1 MKILAVN
8 GSPNREGNSD
18 GLARSLIESARAEGA
33 SIEYINIY
41 DFNIADV
48 WENYFGDALFNKFEK
63 ANNDDMPLLKDKMAN
78 ADIILLITPIYWGQM
93 SGKLKTFVDRWTD
106 TINPDFSS
114 DLKGKGVAL
123 VSTHTGLN
131 AMNASNI
138 LQLAVDAMAE
148 FLGMQWLGG
157 IDAGS
162 NTGFTS
168 GPNEG
173 HTIIAKDFGV
183 KLAKG
188 ENLIG
193 LKTITANA

>member
-8 GSPNREGNSD
+8 GSPNRSGNSD
-18 GLARSLIESARAEGA
+18 GLAKSVIESAKAAGA
-33 SIEYINIY
+33 SIDYINIY
-41 DFNIADV
+41 DYKITDV
-48 WENYFGDALFNKFEK
+48 WENYFGDALYNNFEK
-63 ANNDDMPLLKDKMAN
+63 ANGDDMPLLKDKLAA

-114 DLKGKGVAL
+114 DLKNKGVAL
-123 VSTHTGLN
+123 ISTHTGIN
-131 AMNASNI
+131 AVNASNI

-157 IDAGS
+157 VDAGAA
-162 NTGFTS
+162 TGFTS

-173 HTIIAKDFGV
+173 HAIIAKDFGA
-183 KLAKG
+183 KLARG

-193 LKTITANA
+193 IKIINSGN

>member
-8 GSPNREGNSD
+8 GSPNRAGNSD
-18 GLARSLIESARAEGA
+18 GLAKALLEGAKSQGA

-41 DFNIADV
+41 DYKITDV

-63 ANNDDMPLLKDKMAN
+63 ANNDDMPVLKDKLAA

-93 SGKLKTFVDRWTD
+93 SGKLKTFIDRWTD

-114 DLKGKGVAL
+114 DLKGKGIAL
-123 VSTHTGLN
+123 VSTHTGLH
-131 AMNASNI
+131 AINASNI

-162 NTGFTS
+162 ASGFTS

-173 HTIIAKDFGV
+173 HTIIARDFGE
-183 KLAKG
+183 KLARG
-188 ENLIG
+188 ESLIG
-193 LKTITANA
+193 IKTINPAA